1 MDSQGNGLRRPM
13 GTGPRQVK
21 MDTKSRNG
29 FALPA
34 AVFALVVV
42 GVLVTGGFYLAR
54 QEGRIGLA
62 SKRGTAAFYLA
73 EQGAMEVLSDWS
85 TGTFASLPQWGTAAV
100 AGSTPD
106 GTWSV
111 DVTRMTDR
119 LYYLHSTGTVSDGQ
133 AVLGAASRQVGYV
146 ARLTSLD
153 FSPPAA
159 LTTVGAL
166 QVGGSSQISGFDANP
181 PDWGAYCEPLGPG
194 KPGILIDDTS
204 NITTSGV
211 AYSIDGDP
219 PTDQDPTLTSDIL
232 LEFGDMDW
240 DDLVALRNITLTAG
254 STITETRPDS
264 VLVGGSW
271 RCNTADIN
279 NWGSPLKPDGVCG
292 TYFPII
298 YSPGNLKIA
307 SSSAGQGILLVEGDL
322 MVQGGYTFYGP
333 VIVRGELQTAG
344 TGGHFNGGVIAANVN
359 LDSSTVLGNAL
370 VQYSTCSVTRAILNN
385 ANLTRVRPLSRRSWV
400 DVSSIT
406 SG

>member
-1 MDSQGNGLRRPM
+1 MNPTEMTLEPGAPGPRPM
-13 GTGPRQVK
+13 TMK
-21 MDTKSRNG
+21 LSSRDG

-34 AVFALVVV
+34 AIFALVVV

-54 QEGRIGLA
+54 QETRIGMA

-73 EQGAMEVLSDWS
+73 EQGAMEVLSEWNA
-85 TGTFASLPQWGTAAV
+85 GTFGSLPQWGSAAV
-100 AGSTPD
+100 SGANGE

-111 DVTRMTDR
+111 DVTRMTNR
-119 LYYLHSTGTVSDGQ
+119 LFFLHSTGTVSDGQ

-159 LTTVGAL
+159 LTTVGDL
-166 QVGGSSQISGFDANP
+166 QVGGSSQIVGFDATP
-181 PDWGAYCEPLGPG
+181 PGWGAHCDPLGPG
-194 KPGILIDDTS
+194 KPGILIDDTN
-204 NITTSGV
+204 NIKTSGV
-211 AYSIDGDP
+211 AYGIDGDP

-232 LEFGDMDW
+232 LEFGGLTW
-240 DDLVALRNITLTAG
+240 EDLRALRNITLTAG

-292 TYFPII
+292 TYFPIL

-370 VQYSTCSVTRAILNN
+370 VQYSACSVTRAILNN
-385 ANLTRVRPLSRRSWV
+385 ANLTRVRPLPRRSWV